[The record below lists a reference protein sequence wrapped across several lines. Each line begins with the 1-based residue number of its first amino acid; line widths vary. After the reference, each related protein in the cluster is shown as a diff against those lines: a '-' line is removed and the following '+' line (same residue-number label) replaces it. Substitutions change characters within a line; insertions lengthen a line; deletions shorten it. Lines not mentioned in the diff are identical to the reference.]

1 MIFNN
6 PDSIYNFTTYH
17 LRIKTVIHYFL
28 LRKRRYQ
35 PYSLAIMGYL
45 LADEGKK
52 ITSLFIPF
60 YITLEI
66 NGFFQIFGIDILFK
80 FTINIWMDYV
90 SIMY

>member
-1 MIFNN
+1 
-6 PDSIYNFTTYH
+6 
-17 LRIKTVIHYFL
+17 
-28 LRKRRYQ
+28 
-35 PYSLAIMGYL
+35 MGYL

-66 NGFFQIFGIDILFK
+66 NDFFQIFGIDILFK